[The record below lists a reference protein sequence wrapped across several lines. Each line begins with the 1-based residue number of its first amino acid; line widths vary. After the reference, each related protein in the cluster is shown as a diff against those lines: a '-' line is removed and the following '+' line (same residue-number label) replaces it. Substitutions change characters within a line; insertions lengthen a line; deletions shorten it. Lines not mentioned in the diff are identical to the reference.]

1 MVDRE
6 INNNVQFRRDASL
19 FGSNVKIFQN
29 LNDFA
34 ENIVSGGLVG

>member
-1 MVDRE
+1 MCNFE
-6 INNNVQFRRDASL
+6 DASL
-19 FGSNVKIFQN
+19 FGCDVNATEMRCQIFQN